1 MQTKYANACQIWLC
15 SNRNSFGICMSHM
28 VKPIQSVIPA
38 YNNTK
43 YVHPDLYK
51 IRDKNV
57 KDKIEKVFKSD
68 PKKIVDILV

>member
-1 MQTKYANACQIWLC
+1 
-15 SNRNSFGICMSHM
+15 MSHM